1 VNVALRDVQPNDG
14 PWLDTWLG
22 ACAASVAYDTIDPD
36 AASLSLLKRLE
47 AGGLLAKVIR
57 THQDIGIVAY
67 RVDAPATIEF
77 VGVQPTQARRG
88 YGHAGA
94 ALVEEILRASG
105 AGAIYAPASAI
116 HGIAVY
122 FWIRLGYRPLLQDE
136 FPCKRDGVAWL
147 KRDLDPAP

>member
-57 THQDIGIVAY
+57 THQNIGIVAY

-77 VGVQPTQARRG
+77 VGVQSAHTRRG

-94 ALVEEILRASG
+94 ALVEEVVQASG
-105 AGAIYAPASAI
+105 ATAIYAPAPALHS
-116 HGIAVY
+116 IAMY
-122 FWIRLGYRPLLQDE
+122 FWIRLGYRPVLQHE
-136 FPCKRDGVAWL
+136 WPCHREGVAWL
-147 KRDLDPAP
+147 KRDLSRAP

>member
-1 VNVALRDVQPNDG
+1 MTVSLRDLHVDDAA
-14 PWLDTWLG
+14 WLDTWLG
-22 ACAASVAYDTIDPD
+22 ACASSVGYDAIDAR
-36 AASLSLLKRLE
+36 AASASLFARLE
-47 AGGLLAKVIR
+47 RADLHAKVIR
-57 THQDIGIVAY
+57 TGDDIGIVTY
-67 RVDAPATIEF
+67 RIAEPAMIEF